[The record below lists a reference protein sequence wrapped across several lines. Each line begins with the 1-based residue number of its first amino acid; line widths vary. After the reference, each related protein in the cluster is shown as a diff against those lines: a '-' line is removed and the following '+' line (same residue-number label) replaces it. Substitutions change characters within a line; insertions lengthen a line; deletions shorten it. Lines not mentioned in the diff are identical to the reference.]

1 MQTAFSKE
9 FDAKKLKLNYLVS
22 TPDGFDKEKESLP
35 MIVFLHGAGE
45 RGDNV
50 NDIKCHGIPKLFAT
64 GHSPTC
70 PDLRVIT
77 LSPQCPWDCVWNTL
91 VHQVAQLIDEVAEEY
106 NVDKTKISVTGL
118 SMGGFGSYEL
128 ATAYP
133 FKFSALAMCCGGGM
147 EWRANM
153 ISHMPIRL
161 YHGLDDDL
169 VLPERTVTL
178 ANAMKAYGA
187 NPDVYLIEGVDHG
200 VWNIAYDKTDL
211 ISWLA
216 SQVNERMNG

>member
-1 MQTAFSKE
+1 MQTAFSKNY
-9 FDAKKLKLNYLVS
+9 DSKNVKLNYLIS

-35 MIVFLHGAGE
+35 LIVFLHGAGE
-45 RGDNV
+45 RGDNPEI
-50 NDIKCHGIPKLFAT
+50 IKAHAIPKLFKT
-64 GHSPTC
+64 GHCPMY

-77 LSPQCPWDCVWNTL
+77 LCPQCPEDCVWNTL
-91 VHQVAQLIDEVAEEY
+91 VHQVAQLIDDVVEEY
-106 NVDKTKISVTGL
+106 NVDKARISVTGL

-133 FKFSALAMCCGGGM
+133 FKFSALAVCCGGGM

-161 YHGLDDDL
+161 YHGLADDA

-178 ANAMKAYGA
+178 ANSLKAFG
-187 NPDVYLIEGVDHG
+187 NQPDVFLFDGVGHD

-211 ISWLA
+211 VQWL
-216 SQVNERMNG
+216 STQENKRMNG